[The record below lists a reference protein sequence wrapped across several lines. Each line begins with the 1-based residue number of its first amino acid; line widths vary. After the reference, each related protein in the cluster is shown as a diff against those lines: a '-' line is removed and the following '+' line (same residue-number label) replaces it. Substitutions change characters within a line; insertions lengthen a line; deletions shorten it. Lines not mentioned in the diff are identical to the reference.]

1 VIDQRLDALD
11 RALLGLL
18 PRGERLAMVAGVES
32 RVREACSGDPAAVQR
47 LASPADETPLAEA
60 AASRGQRSSGRR
72 RSTLALTSGVVGIA
86 ALVLLFAMPLTYLV
100 VATTAEAI
108 GELTSYLLL
117 SGNVIVVALGG
128 AAAVI
133 MGITAL
139 VRLGRRQ
146 GQVGHGWAITG
157 LCTGPLPALVG
168 GLAMIVFV
176 VPMMAELA
184 SVGDSPSFVVPTQP
198 VSNENC
204 ATCPAPV
211 YAPAAGMP
219 APLVAAAPASGYV
232 SPPPSSL
239 PPPGYYPIPV
249 SPGNAAAPEITPT
262 APAAYPSTSHPTAPL
277 LSPPGTG
284 PSTGTVP
291 STGTAP
297 SAGSGSGGEPP
308 MNTIPPGA

>member
-1 VIDQRLDALD
+1 
-11 RALLGLL
+11 
-18 PRGERLAMVAGVES
+18 
-32 RVREACSGDPAAVQR
+32 
-47 LASPADETPLAEA
+47 
-60 AASRGQRSSGRR
+60 
-72 RSTLALTSGVVGIA
+72 VVGIT
-86 ALVLLFAMPLTYLV
+86 ALVLLFVMPLTYLV
-100 VATTAEAI
+100 LATTAEAI

-168 GLAMIVFV
+168 GFAMIIFV
-176 VPMMAELA
+176 LPMMAELA
-184 SVGDSPSFVVPTQP
+184 SVGDSPSFVVPTMP
-198 VSNENC
+198 VSNESC

-219 APLVAAAPASGYV
+219 APLVAAAPASAYL
-232 SPPPSSL
+232 SPAPSNAPPS
-239 PPPGYYPIPV
+239 GYYPDPV
-249 SPGNAAAPEITPT
+249 SPGNAAAAEFTPT
-262 APAAYPSTSHPTAPL
+262 APAAYPSTSHPTAPV
-277 LSPPGTG
+277 LSPPGT
-284 PSTGTVP
+284 PSA
-291 STGTAP
+291 GTAP
-297 SAGSGSGGEPP
+297 SAGGGFGGEPP